1 MADTQ
6 QQTLQVTGGNEATD
20 KFLSYYNQLLAQ
32 LGGSGNGQITAQ
44 MVAAPQRAQWQTV
57 AAPDTVQAYTIASPG
72 KLEAQ
77 QIAAPS
83 ALTAQQ
89 IAAPERVNIE
99 EQTQEGLAKQI
110 AAYLRPYTES
120 AIQARQRQTGRA
132 RAGADADAYSRGMGA
147 STYLSDAK
155 NQMAMDEAYD
165 ISNMENNYLSNL
177 GQQVFNS
184 YQNYLQ
190 RKQAAD
196 QFNIQNAMA
205 AEQWNAGQRAATDQW
220 NAQMAYKA
228 LLDNANLKME
238 ADKYNLGN
246 DLAIAQYNAGT
257 LGDAARFNAQM
268 AYQAALANSEGQLG
282 ADQAYYEMLW
292 KNDQANADR
301 QLSADQTNANFW
313 ANLLNMAWSRAGQ
326 LYGLE
331 PVGGGGGGATDNSGI
346 EENNPL
352 RIDGNVGYVGNKPAI
367 ENNGRVSSTAERDL
381 PSYIA
386 TQVALQSGADKAA
399 IAARRGVTPRR
410 RASRRSTGGG
420 GGMTYSMN

>member
-57 AAPDTVQAYTIASPG
+57 AAPDPVQAYTIVSPG

-120 AIQARQRQTGRA
+120 AIQARQRQTRRA
-132 RAGADADAYSRGMGA
+132 RAIADADAYRRGIGA
-147 STYLSDAK
+147 STILSDDK

-352 RIDGNVGYVGNKPAI
+352 RINGNVGYVGNKPAI

-386 TQVALQSGADKAA
+386 TQVALQSGVDKAA